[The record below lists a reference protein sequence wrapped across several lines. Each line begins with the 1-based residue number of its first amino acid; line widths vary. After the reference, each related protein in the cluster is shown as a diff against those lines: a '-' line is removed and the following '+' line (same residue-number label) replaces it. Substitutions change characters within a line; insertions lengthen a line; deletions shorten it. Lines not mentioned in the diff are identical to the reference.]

1 MPGYTTGWRCRI
13 RSRAVEFTNRSGKDA
28 MRARSHRS
36 RLRFA
41 AIVSVALFSA
51 TMMFGATVA
60 IADDSLSSLESTPT
74 SITPTPTPAP
84 PVDKRPIAPSFVPK
98 RGKAIFLNRAKQR
111 IYLYDNGRQIDT
123 FLCSTSHTLPR
134 RGTYYYK
141 FKRPASSSGSVTFKW
156 QTVFT
161 KGPHGGN
168 IGFHTIPVN
177 RSGHEIAPVGKPVSH
192 GCVRCPKKKAYF
204 LYKWITKKTPIIV
217 RP

>member
-1 MPGYTTGWRCRI
+1 MRQKSRI
-13 RSRAVEFTNRSGKDA
+13 VKAVCG
-28 MRARSHRS
+28 
-36 RLRFA
+36 
-41 AIVSVALFSA
+41 VALSA
-51 TMMFGATVA
+51 TLVFAFQALAATAAVA
-60 IADDSLSSLESTPT
+60 APGDAPVMSLEDSP
-74 SITPTPTPAP
+74 SVTPTPTTPPA

-123 FLCSTSHTLPR
+123 FLCSTSRSLPR

-141 FKRPASSSGSVTFKW
+141 FKRPASSAGSVTFRW

-177 RSGHEIAPVGKPVSH
+177 SSGHEIAPVGKPVSH

-204 LYKWITKKTPIIV
+204 LYRWITKRTPIIV

>member
-1 MPGYTTGWRCRI
+1 MHQGSRI
-13 RSRAVEFTNRSGKDA
+13 AKAVCG
-28 MRARSHRS
+28 
-36 RLRFA
+36 
-41 AIVSVALFSA
+41 VALSA
-51 TMMFGATVA
+51 TLVFAFQALAATAAVA
-60 IADDSLSSLESTPT
+60 APGDAPVTSLEESP
-74 SITPTPTPAP
+74 SVTPTPTTPPA

-141 FKRPASSSGSVTFKW
+141 FKRPASSAGSVTFRW

-177 RSGHEIAPVGKPVSH
+177 SRGHEIAPVGKPVSH

-204 LYKWITKKTPIIV
+204 LYRWITKKTPIIV

>member
-1 MPGYTTGWRCRI
+1 MP
-13 RSRAVEFTNRSGKDA
+13 
-28 MRARSHRS
+28 ARSHRS

-41 AIVSVALFSA
+41 TILLVALVSA
-51 TMMFGATVA
+51 TMAFGVA
-60 IADDSLSSLESTPT
+60 VAAADGSVSSLEDTP
-74 SITPTPTPAP
+74 SVTPTPTPPPAA

-111 IYLYDNGRQIDT
+111 IYLYENGRQIDT
-123 FLCSTSHTLPR
+123 FLCSTSRTLPR
-134 RGTYYYK
+134 RGKYYYK
-141 FKRPASSSGSVTFKW
+141 FKRPASSAGSVTFRW

-177 RSGHEIAPVGKPVSH
+177 GRGHEIAPVGKPVSH

-204 LYKWITKKTPIIV
+204 LYRWITKRTPIIV